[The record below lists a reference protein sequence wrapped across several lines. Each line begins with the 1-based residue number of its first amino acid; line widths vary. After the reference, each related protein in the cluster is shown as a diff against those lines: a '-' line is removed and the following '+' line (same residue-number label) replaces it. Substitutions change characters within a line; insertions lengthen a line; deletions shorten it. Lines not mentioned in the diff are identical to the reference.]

1 MNVMT
6 TAVHRTT
13 AVPTAGDPILAE
25 RVLRALMAAVPE
37 IRQGRVQIAGIAVS
51 RRVSGRPMAK
61 VAIRSNDPGRSHD
74 EAKAQCIGPH
84 GERARH
90 VAAAAGVRL
99 DLVTWDPDL
108 PRFVA
113 AVLTPARIRAV
124 TIQADPSGRVGLR
137 VVAADDGQAALAIG
151 PRGASVEAAVG
162 LIRIA
167 HPAAGRIARLDITT
181 AAQRPERAP
190 EAEAEWE

>member
-1 MNVMT
+1 M
-6 TAVHRTT
+6 
-13 AVPTAGDPILAE
+13 AGDPILAE
-25 RVLRALMAAVPE
+25 RVLRALTAAVPE
-37 IRQGRVQIAGIAVS
+37 IRQGRVEIAGIAVS
-51 RRVSGRPMAK
+51 RRLSGRPMAK
-61 VAIRSNDPGRSHD
+61 VAIRSNDPARSHD

-108 PRFVA
+108 AQFVA
-113 AVLTPARIRAV
+113 AALAPAHIRGV
-124 TIQADPSGRVGLR
+124 TIQAEPPSGRLTLR
-137 VVAADDGQAALAIG
+137 AVAADPNQVTLAIG
-151 PRGASVEAAVG
+151 PRGAAVEATVG